1 MKDFLRVYQGRRFQ
15 EDEPGASMEKEGGF
29 GMAKNYRI
37 VIAEDHKILREGL
50 KALVKSSED
59 FEIVGEAGDG
69 IEAIRA
75 VEKHHPDLL
84 LLDLSM
90 PRMSGISVIKDI
102 KGRYPETKILA
113 LTIHESEDYI
123 LESFHSGLDGYCLKD
138 ASQSELIIAINRV
151 LEGKTYLSPGISEKV
166 LVGFLEEKKALKCGT
181 SWDSV
186 TQRERE
192 VLKLVGEGYKNKEI
206 ADYLCISVKTVEK
219 HRSNIMRKLDVH
231 TSSGLTAVAI
241 EKGLVTRAASGNQ

>member
-1 MKDFLRVYQGRRFQ
+1 
-15 EDEPGASMEKEGGF
+15 
-29 GMAKNYRI
+29 MAKKYRI

-50 KALVKSSED
+50 KALVKSNEE
-59 FEIVGEAGDG
+59 FEIVEEAGDG
-69 IEAIRA
+69 LEAIRA

-90 PRMSGISVIKDI
+90 PRMSGISVIKDL

-138 ASQSELIIAINRV
+138 ASHSELLMAISRV

-166 LVGFLEEKKALKCGT
+166 LVGFLEEKRALKSGS

-231 TSSGLTAVAI
+231 TSSGLTAIAI
-241 EKGLVTRAASGNQ
+241 DKGLVTKTVSGNQ

>member
-1 MKDFLRVYQGRRFQ
+1 
-15 EDEPGASMEKEGGF
+15 MEKKF
-29 GMAKNYRI
+29 RI
-37 VIAEDHKILREGL
+37 VIAEDYNILREGL
-50 KALVKSSED
+50 KSLVRSND
-59 FEIVGEAGDG
+59 AFEVVAEAGDG

-75 VEKHHPDLL
+75 VEKHKPDLL

-102 KGRYPETKILA
+102 KGRFPETKILA
-113 LTIHESEDYI
+113 LTIHDTEDYI
-123 LESFHSGLDGYCLKD
+123 LESFHAGLDGYCLKD
-138 ASQSELIIAINRV
+138 ANSSELLMAINRV

-166 LVGFLEEKKALKCGT
+166 LVGFLEEKKKFKTIT
-181 SWDSV
+181 SWDSI

-231 TSSGLTAVAI
+231 TSPGLTAIAI
-241 EKGLVTRAASGNQ
+241 EKGLVTKSAAGNQ

>member
-1 MKDFLRVYQGRRFQ
+1 VSI
-15 EDEPGASMEKEGGF
+15 EEEGGF
-29 GMAKNYRI
+29 GMAKNCRI

-138 ASQSELIIAINRV
+138 ASQSELLIAINRV